1 MCNRSQHLGSPD
13 IRASIH
19 SYSAVG
25 IRQRCR
31 PFDSVVAIV
40 RFVQKG
46 IPFAVRCVAS
56 ANILVD
62 YDVTVSPALWPKS
75 TLPVAMLVYG
85 VRSRRTGNLPGAG
98 GR

>member
-19 SYSAVG
+19 PYSAVG
-25 IRQRCR
+25 IRQRHS
-31 PFDSVVAIV
+31 PFDSVVAIL

-62 YDVTVSPALWPKS
+62 YDATASPCVMAEIDA
-75 TLPVAMLVYG
+75 TVAMLV
-85 VRSRRTGNLPGAG
+85 VRSSL
-98 GR
+98 